1 MQVKSFDGRLTVGLL
16 CRSQGGET
24 NLSAK
29 MSTFLLSRSPQ
40 VFCSAFQIKDG
51 DKTNGIILRNH
62 SHFRLFLKYI
72 DLARAKSKA
81 PINKFII

>member
-16 CRSQGGET
+16 CRSQRGET

-40 VFCSAFQIKDG
+40 VFCSA
-51 DKTNGIILRNH
+51 
-62 SHFRLFLKYI
+62 S
-72 DLARAKSKA
+72 KSKMA
-81 PINKFII
+81 TKPTELYLEITRTLGYS